1 MTITKGQV
9 KRAGG
14 VLANP
19 NAAEDERLWA
29 QGVADAWRAAHKEV
43 LSEMESVL
51 EEVVCDLNDRLSDG
65 ALIVSRLKRID
76 TIEGKLRRPGLSIK
90 LNEMNDIAGC
100 RVILSKLDEVRAF
113 AEAVA
118 ERASVKERNGIKDY
132 IAHPKS
138 DGYRS
143 LHIITKHDAP
153 RAGFSGLFCE
163 TQIRTRLQHAWSTAL
178 ETYDVVT
185 GVGMKFGRGGP
196 DERRFF
202 SLVSA
207 FFAIKEGAVP
217 ALGIPASTAAM
228 RDELSALEKRCS
240 IVEMLRACS
249 GSVTV
254 LSHEDFS
261 YAAYFVLEIDY
272 DLQCTRIYGYP
283 EESASDAERVYFER
297 ERLKGPLQDVLLV
310 RSVSIKS
317 LLEAYPNYSMDIRC
331 FLECVGEILE

>member
-1 MTITKGQV
+1 M
-9 KRAGG
+9 KRAGSI
-14 VLANP
+14 LANP
-19 NAAEDERLWA
+19 DATEDERCWA
-29 QGVADAWRAAHKEV
+29 LDIANAWRAAHKEV
-43 LSEMESVL
+43 LSEMEGVL
-51 EEVVCDLNDRLSDG
+51 EGIARDLGGQLSKG
-65 ALIVSRLKRID
+65 ALVVSRLKRID

-100 RVILSKLDEVRAF
+100 RVILSELAEVRAF
-113 AEAVA
+113 AKVVA
-118 ERASVKERNGIKDY
+118 SCTAVKERNGIKDY
-132 IAHPKS
+132 IALPKH

-143 LHIITKHDAP
+143 LHIITKHEAP
-153 RAGFSGLFCE
+153 HAGFSGLFCE
-163 TQIRTRLQHAWSTAL
+163 TQIRTRLQHAWATAL

-207 FFAIKEGAVP
+207 LFALKEGAAPVLEMSSS
-217 ALGIPASTAAM
+217 AAAM
-228 RDELSALEKRCS
+228 RDELRMLERRCP

-249 GSVTV
+249 GSVTI
-254 LSHEDFS
+254 LSREDFS

-283 EESASDAERVYFER
+283 EESANDAERVYFER

-310 RSVSIKS
+310 RSVSIKG
-317 LLEAYPNYSMDIRC
+317 LLEAYPNYSMDIRL
-331 FLECVGEILE
+331 FLECVDDFLM

>member
-1 MTITKGQV
+1 MIITKGQV
-9 KRAGG
+9 KRAGS

-19 NAAEDERLWA
+19 GATEDERAWA
-29 QGVADAWRAAHKEV
+29 LGVADAWRAAHKEV
-43 LSEMESVL
+43 LSEMEGLL
-51 EEVVCDLNDRLSDG
+51 EGVVHDLGSALPDG

-76 TIEGKLRRPGLSIK
+76 TIEGKLRRPNLNMK

-100 RVILSKLDEVRAF
+100 RVILSGLDEVRLF
-113 AEAVA
+113 ADTVS
-118 ERASVKERNGIKDY
+118 ERAVIKERNGIKDY
-132 IAHPKS
+132 IGSPKP

-163 TQIRTRLQHAWSTAL
+163 TQIRTRLQHAWATAL

-185 GVGMKFGRGGP
+185 CAGVKFGGGGT

-207 FFAIKEGAVP
+207 LF
-217 ALGIPASTAAM
+217 ALGEGSPAAEGLSAATM
-228 RDELSALEKRCS
+228 RDELRTLEKRCP

-254 LSHEDFS
+254 LSHEDLS
-261 YAAYFVLEIDY
+261 YAAYFVLDIDY
-272 DLQCTRIYGYP
+272 ELQCTRIYGYS
-283 EESASDAERVYFER
+283 EESAEDAERIYFER
-297 ERLKGPLQDVLLV
+297 ERTKGPLQDVLLV

-317 LLEAYPNYSMDIRC
+317 LLKAYPNYSMDIQY
-331 FLECVGEILE
+331 FLDCVDELVG

>member
-1 MTITKGQV
+1 MAITKGQV
-9 KRAGG
+9 KRAGS

-19 NAAEDERLWA
+19 SAAEEERLWA
-29 QGVADAWRAAHKEV
+29 LGVGDEWRAAHKEV
-43 LSEMESVL
+43 LSEMERLL
-51 EEVVCDLNDRLSDG
+51 EDVARDLGDDLADG

-76 TIEGKLRRPGLSIK
+76 TIEGKLRRPGLSMK

-100 RVILSKLDEVRAF
+100 RVILSGVGEVRSF
-113 AEAVA
+113 ADAVSD
-118 ERASVKERNGIKDY
+118 RAPVKERKGIKDY
-132 IAHPKS
+132 ISKPKI

-153 RAGFSGLFCE
+153 LAGFRGLFCE
-163 TQIRTRLQHAWSTAL
+163 TQIRTRLQHAWATAL

-185 GVGMKFGRGGP
+185 GSGMKFGGGGP

-202 SLVSA
+202 QLVSA
-207 FFAIKEGAVP
+207 LIALKEGA
-217 ALGIPASTAAM
+217 IPAEGAPDSSTAM
-228 RDELSALEKRCS
+228 RDELRALEKRCP

-254 LSHEDFS
+254 LSHEDLS
-261 YAAYFVLEIDY
+261 YAAYFVLDIDY
-272 DLQCTRIYGYP
+272 ELQCTRIYGYT
-283 EESASDAERVYFER
+283 EESADEAERTYFEL
-297 ERLKGPLQDVLLV
+297 ERTKGPMQDVLLV

-331 FLECVGEILE
+331 FLDCMDEFLE